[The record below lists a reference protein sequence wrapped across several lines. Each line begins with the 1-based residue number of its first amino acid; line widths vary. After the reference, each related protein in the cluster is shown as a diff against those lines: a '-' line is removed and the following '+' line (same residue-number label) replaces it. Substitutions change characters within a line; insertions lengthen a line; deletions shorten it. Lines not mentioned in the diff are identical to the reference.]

1 MNTCFGK
8 TCYEEEAIVRFLQMV
23 KNNLMKGLGI
33 GF

>member
-8 TCYEEEAIVRFLQMV
+8 TYYEEEATVRFLQMV